1 LETSEEV
8 DKVTKIEVLECKNC
22 KQNLSE
28 IKGTISNSRQVFD
41 IPEKLI
47 YVEEFQTEVKICSN
61 CGCKN
66 DSSFPKGVENKVQYG
81 NKVKSVVSYLSQYQ
95 LIPYER
101 GTELF
106 RDIFG
111 KDISEG
117 TIYNSNVEL
126 FKKLEKPEEFIKELI
141 INSPVVNYDE
151 TSLRV
156 NNLNY
161 WLHVSCTNDLTFYAV
176 DRHRNKEATDKIGI
190 LPKFTGKAI
199 HDNYALY
206 FQYNCTHGLCN
217 AHHHRELKGAFQE
230 DGFIWSSQMSDLLFR
245 IKSEVDKSTD
255 TNALSTNKLSLFE
268 NEYSKILEDGLKN
281 YPITEINLKKKGR
294 KKQSKPKN
302 LLDRF
307 IKRREEILLF
317 MYDFTVPFDNN
328 QAERDIRMPKL
339 KQKISG
345 CFRSEDGA
353 NIFARIRGYISTVKK
368 QGINVLESISNA
380 FSEKPFMPTCE

>member
-1 LETSEEV
+1 M
-8 DKVTKIEVLECKNC
+8 VTE
-22 KQNLSE
+22 
-28 IKGTISNSRQVFD
+28 RQS
-41 IPEKLI
+41 K
-47 YVEEFQTEVKICSN
+47 Y
-61 CGCKN
+61 
-66 DSSFPKGVENKVQYG
+66 
-81 NKVKSVVSYLSQYQ
+81 
-95 LIPYER
+95 
-101 GTELF
+101 
-106 RDIFG
+106 
-111 KDISEG
+111 
-117 TIYNSNVEL
+117 
-126 FKKLEKPEEFIKELI
+126 
-141 INSPVVNYDE
+141 
-151 TSLRV
+151 
-156 NNLNY
+156 
-161 WLHVSCTNDLTFYAV
+161 
-176 DRHRNKEATDKIGI
+176 KIGI

-206 FQYNCTHGLCN
+206 FQYNCTHSLCN

-245 IKSEVDKSTD
+245 IKSEVDKSND
-255 TNALSTNKLSLFE
+255 TNTLSTNKLSIFE

-294 KKQSKPKN
+294 RKQSKPKN

-307 IKRREEILLF
+307 IKRREQILLF

-368 QGINVLESISNA
+368 QGLNVLEAISNA
-380 FSEKPFMPTCE
+380 FQEKNILFN

>member
-1 LETSEEV
+1 MNNGALAH
-8 DKVTKIEVLECKNC
+8 CKNANY
-22 KQNLSE
+22 KILS
-28 IKGTISNSRQVFD
+28 I
-41 IPEKLI
+41 
-47 YVEEFQTEVKICSN
+47 
-61 CGCKN
+61 
-66 DSSFPKGVENKVQYG
+66 
-81 NKVKSVVSYLSQYQ
+81 
-95 LIPYER
+95 
-101 GTELF
+101 
-106 RDIFG
+106 
-111 KDISEG
+111 
-117 TIYNSNVEL
+117 
-126 FKKLEKPEEFIKELI
+126 
-141 INSPVVNYDE
+141 
-151 TSLRV
+151 
-156 NNLNY
+156 
-161 WLHVSCTNDLTFYAV
+161 
-176 DRHRNKEATDKIGI
+176 
-190 LPKFTGKAI
+190 
-199 HDNYALY
+199 
-206 FQYNCTHGLCN
+206 
-217 AHHHRELKGAFQE
+217 KGAFQE